1 MAKNKAAV
9 LSVLNVTWRL
19 LVICLAVAALVA
31 LVFEVTKGPIAKD
44 ELARKENAV
53 RAIFPETATMAEG
66 QTVVDDDRVNAVY
79 DVKNA
84 QGTFIGWCV
93 DFVGTSDY
101 GGDVGMMVG
110 VAPDGKV
117 IGVQVIN
124 HSETFIDRYTD
135 DTGMYTGIDQPYG
148 ADVSAGATMSYNAL
162 RNAITDVEE
171 LFADLA
177 KAPIA
182 DGGNNADPDDGE
194 EPAPQSA
201 FTEADVTLFFD
212 NVSTF
217 YEPGIAVFS
226 PVKAVCTVK
235 DETGTLLGHCIKIT
249 ATGGQ
254 NGRFDLL
261 MARNASGTVIGV
273 QVLENFEDRMEEYV
287 DQNGVFDLE
296 QDVVISATV
305 TYNAI
310 RAAIATAEG
319 LDLGGAV

>member
-1 MAKNKAAV
+1 MAKNKATV

-31 LVFEVTKGPIAKD
+31 LVFEVTKGPIARD
-44 ELARKENAV
+44 ELTRKENAV
-53 RAIFPETATMAEG
+53 RAIFPETATMEEG
-66 QTVVDDDRVNAVY
+66 KTVVDDDRVNAVY

-84 QGTFIGWCV
+84 QDAFIGWCV

-101 GGDVGMMVG
+101 GGDVGMMIG

-117 IGVQVIN
+117 VGVQVIN

-135 DTGMYTGIDQPYG
+135 DAGMYTGIGQPYG

-162 RNAITDVEE
+162 RNAIADVEE
-171 LFADLA
+171 LFATLV
-177 KAPIA
+177 KAPVA
-182 DGGNNADPDDGE
+182 DGGNDGATDGGE
-194 EPAPQSA
+194 EDPAPVAA
-201 FTEADVTLFFD
+201 FSEAEVALFFD

-217 YEPGIAVFS
+217 YEPSVAFSS

-235 DETGTLLGHCIKIT
+235 NASGTLLGHCIKIT
-249 ATGGQ
+249 ATGY

-261 MARNASGTVIGV
+261 MARNASGAVTGV
-273 QVLENFEDRMEEYV
+273 QVLEHFENRMEEYV
-287 DQNGVFDLE
+287 DQNGMFDPE
-296 QDVVISATV
+296 QDVVLSATV

-310 RAAIATAEG
+310 RTAIATAEG